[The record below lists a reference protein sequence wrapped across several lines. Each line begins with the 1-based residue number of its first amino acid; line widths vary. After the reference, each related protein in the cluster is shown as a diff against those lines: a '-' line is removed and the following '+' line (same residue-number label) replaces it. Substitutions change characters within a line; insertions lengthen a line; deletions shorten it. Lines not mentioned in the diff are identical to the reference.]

1 MDMQQPAKQL
11 DCQRTTDVNRMYHSV
26 VGFRR
31 DVLLKVAVSEEVNS
45 VSLLRGS
52 VLAHK
57 R

>member
-11 DCQRTTDVNRMYHSV
+11 DCQRTADVNRMYHSV

-31 DVLLKVAVSEEVNS
+31 DALLKVAVSEEVNS